1 MRRFIHVLPVN
12 QTSNERQEEYHEIKH
27 KRQRRRQDA
36 PMKGKIKEVAGK
48 LVKNRDLEAEGK
60 AENLD
65 GDAQEKIGKI
75 KKFVGK

>member
-1 MRRFIHVLPVN
+1 
-12 QTSNERQEEYHEIKH
+12 
-27 KRQRRRQDA
+27 
-36 PMKGKIKEVAGK
+36 MKGKIKEVAGK